1 MYSISSK
8 NLNRSLLYYDCQ
20 WRWLFLY
27 SKLLNV
33 SSCQT
38 NFFRRTH
45 MVTIRFNFKVG
56 QNTGLTMNRVVNL
69 RNPGC
74 LYEGIVMH
82 EFLHTLGKLE
92 H

>member
-1 MYSISSK
+1 
-8 NLNRSLLYYDCQ
+8 
-20 WRWLFLY
+20 
-27 SKLLNV
+27 
-33 SSCQT
+33 
-38 NFFRRTH
+38 